1 MDHEFKKQF
10 GQNFLEN
17 FTKIIEICDI
27 ADIQEGENVIEI
39 GPGDGAFTEEIL
51 NRKANLLAIE
61 IDPSLVTYLKE
72 KFSQYIN
79 FEIIENDILQIDPST
94 LNSKKQYKLLS
105 ALPYNISKKIIN
117 QFLTSTNPPTTMT
130 LIMQK
135 EVAEDYTNTKKGQ
148 IKFLHILAKTYSKE
162 VEYFGSIRKED
173 FYPQPKVDGGVVK
186 FSNIGAQIAN
196 PEDFLKFVKLGFSA
210 PRKKLS
216 SNISNIYKDK
226 KDEIEKILTSLS
238 LSKDSRAGELQ
249 FSEWYNLYKTF
260 TNAN

>member
-1 MDHEFKKQF
+1 MDHDFKKQF

-17 FTKIIEICDI
+17 FPKIIEICDI
-27 ADIQEGENVIEI
+27 ADIQEGENIIEI
-39 GPGDGAFTEEIL
+39 GPGDGAFTEEII

-61 IDPSLVTYLKE
+61 IDPSLVKYLRE
-72 KFSQYIN
+72 KFIQYKN

-94 LNSKKQYKLLS
+94 LNPKKQYKLIS

-117 QFLTSTNPPTTMT
+117 QFLTSKNPPTTMT

-135 EVAEDYTNTKKGQ
+135 EVAEDYANTKKGQ
-148 IKFLHILAKTYSKE
+148 IKFLHILGKTYSKD
-162 VEYFGSIRKED
+162 VEYFGAIRKED

-186 FSNIGAQIAN
+186 FSDIKAQIPN
-196 PEDFLKFVKLGFSA
+196 PEAFLKFVKLGFSA

-216 SNISNIYKDK
+216 SNLSNIYKDK
-226 KDEIEKILTSLS
+226 KDEIEKILAKLN

-249 FSEWYNLYKTF
+249 FAEWYKLYKNF
-260 TNAN
+260 TNAR

>member
-17 FTKIIEICDI
+17 FPKIIEICDI
-27 ADIQEGENVIEI
+27 ADIQEGENIIEI

-61 IDPSLVTYLKE
+61 IDPSLVSYLKD
-72 KFSQYIN
+72 KFTQYKN
-79 FEIIENDILQIDPST
+79 FQIIENDILQINPST
-94 LNSKKQYKLLS
+94 LNPNKKYKLLS

-148 IKFLHILAKTYSKE
+148 IKFLHILAKTYSKD
-162 VEYFGSIRKED
+162 VEYFGAIRKED
-173 FYPQPKVDGGVVK
+173 FYPEPKVDGGIVK
-186 FSNIGAQIAN
+186 FSYVNTQIPD
-196 PEDFLKFVKLGFSA
+196 PESFLKFVKLGFSA

-216 SNISNIYKDK
+216 SNLSNIYKDK
-226 KDEIEKILTSLS
+226 KDEVEKILAKLN

-249 FSEWYNLYKTF
+249 FVDWYKLYKNF
-260 TNAN
+260 TNAR